1 MILVPLSIDHYL
13 KNLLVMIQAI
23 HVDSTLFDPH
33 AIEHA
38 RQTLKKLFLLE
49 LLRLLIFWLRSFR
62 IFPDLKPTANI
73 LD

>member
-1 MILVPLSIDHYL
+1 MILVPLSIDYYL

-38 RQTLKKLFLLE
+38 RQTLKNSFVGATTPFAILVAEFSE
-49 LLRLLIFWLRSFR
+49 FSRSE
-62 IFPDLKPTANI
+62 T
-73 LD
+73 